1 MTATRP
7 MLMPSL
13 EPEPGDHLAT
23 ARQLLA
29 ERGADSAALVGD
41 RGAITGRLANG
52 AKPRLLLLDICSS
65 IEPAADVAAVRMAAG
80 PGPQLLVFGR
90 VNDVHVFRALLDAGA
105 ADYVP
110 VPAARDT
117 LAAAIDKL
125 LASAQPAAGTSGI
138 GQAVAVVGTRGG
150 VGASMTA
157 VTLGW
162 ILAEEVSKRTALL
175 DLDLQFGTLA
185 LSLDVDPGRGLR
197 DALEK
202 PERIDG
208 LYIDRAAVKVGSNLF
223 ALSAEEP
230 VDDVPVFEPAAAGT
244 LISELKRKFEWTVV
258 DLPRGMPELARE
270 VFAQSSY
277 AIIVADCT
285 LAGLRDTIRLNA
297 LAAQSNPDQRII
309 VLKGGALGG
318 RGGVSRG
325 EFEKELGRP
334 LDAAIPSDP
343 KAAMEAANAGQALP
357 QAAPSSPVTLAI
369 RQVATKLH
377 GTAPRRRKFWL
388 PLALPFFKS

>member
-7 MLMPSL
+7 MLMPSRDADS
-13 EPEPGDHLAT
+13 GDHLAM
-23 ARQLLA
+23 ASALLA
-29 ERGADSAALVGD
+29 ERGADYAALVGD
-41 RGAITGRLANG
+41 RAHILDRLSGG
-52 AKPRLLLLDICSS
+52 AKPRILLLDICTA
-65 IEPAADVAAVRMAAG
+65 IEPAADVAAIRAAVG
-80 PGPQLLVFGR
+80 TVPQLLVFGR

-110 VPAARDT
+110 VPVARET

-125 LASAQPAAGTSGI
+125 LASAQPAASTPGI
-138 GQAVAVVGTRGG
+138 GQAVAVIGTRGG
-150 VGASMTA
+150 VGASTVA

-162 ILAEEVSKRTALL
+162 ILAEEGRKRTALL

-197 DALEK
+197 DALEQ
-202 PERIDG
+202 PERVDG
-208 LYIDRAAVKVGSNLF
+208 LYIDRAAVKVGTNLYAF
-223 ALSAEEP
+223 SAEEP
-230 VDDVPVFEPAAAGT
+230 VDDTLAFEPSAAGT
-244 LISELKRKFEWTVV
+244 LIGELKRKFDWTVV
-258 DLPRGMPELARE
+258 DVPRGMPDLARE
-270 VFAQSSY
+270 VLAQSSY

-297 LAAQSNPDQRII
+297 LATASNPEQRLI

-318 RGGVSRG
+318 RGGVARG

-343 KAAMEAANAGQALP
+343 KAAMESANAGQALP
-357 QAAPSSPVTLAI
+357 QAAPSSPVALAI
-369 RQVATKLH
+369 RQIATKLD
-377 GTAPRRRKFWL
+377 GTAPRRRKFR
-388 PLALPFFKS
+388 LALPFFKS

>member
-1 MTATRP
+1 MSANRP

-13 EPEPGDHLAT
+13 EAEPADHLAT
-23 ARQLLA
+23 ASELLA
-29 ERGADSAALVGD
+29 ERGADFSALVGNRGVILD
-41 RGAITGRLANG
+41 RLGGG
-52 AKPRLLLLDICSS
+52 AKPRILLLDICAAVD
-65 IEPAADVAAVRMAAG
+65 PAADVAAVRAAAG

-125 LASAQPAAGTSGI
+125 LASAQPAATPSGI
-138 GQAVAVVGTRGG
+138 GQAVAVIGTRGG
-150 VGASMTA
+150 VGTSTAA

-162 ILAEEVSKRTALL
+162 ILAEEASKRTALL

-208 LYIDRAAVKVGSNLF
+208 LYIDRAAVKVGGHLYAF
-223 ALSAEEP
+223 SAEEP
-230 VDDVPVFEPAAAGT
+230 VDDTPCFAPSAAAT
-244 LISELKRKFEWTVV
+244 LIGELKRKFDWTVIDV
-258 DLPRGMPELARE
+258 PRGMPELARD
-270 VFAQSSY
+270 VFTQTSHT
-277 AIIVADCT
+277 IIVADCT
-285 LAGLRDTIRLNA
+285 LAGLRDTIRLNS
-297 LAAQSNPDQRII
+297 LAAAANPEQRII

-357 QAAPSSPVTLAI
+357 QAAPSSPVALAI
-369 RQVATKLH
+369 RQVATKLD
-377 GTAPRRRKFWL
+377 GAAPRRRRFR
-388 PLALPFFKS
+388 LALPFFKS